1 MEGAKLKQPAEQP
14 QVIYIDGCRVTIKY
28 SRHENPPA
36 LQAIRD
42 VLINSISP
50 EETWFFTFLLKYKI
64 IMA

>member
-14 QVIYIDGCRVTIKY
+14 QVIYIDGCRVTLKY
-28 SRHENPPA
+28 SRQENPPA

-50 EETWFFTFLLKYKI
+50 EI
-64 IMA
+64 GRAHV

>member
-14 QVIYIDGCRVTIKY
+14 QVIYIDGCMVTIKY
-28 SRHENPPA
+28 SRQENPPA

-50 EETWFFTFLLKYKI
+50 EET
-64 IMA
+64 